1 MVVVHRPRGVCRS
14 SYGLNN
20 QPLAALA
27 IGGTRPG
34 NSVLVP
40 VPPEELPALLTNFE
54 KYLHAENGLPPLVR
68 IGLAHV
74 RLIEQLPMHP
84 VVTIP
89 AVVRL
94 LKTTKPTAGKAV
106 QVLENLGVLVEK
118 SGKQRNRKFAYAAYL
133 EKLRAGTEIE
143 SR

>member
-1 MVVVHRPRGVCRS
+1 M
-14 SYGLNN
+14 
-20 QPLAALA
+20 
-27 IGGTRPG
+27 
-34 NSVLVP
+34 
-40 VPPEELPALLTNFE
+40 
-54 KYLHAENGLPPLVR
+54 
-68 IGLAHV
+68 AHV

-94 LKTTKPTAGKAV
+94 LKTTKPTAGKTV